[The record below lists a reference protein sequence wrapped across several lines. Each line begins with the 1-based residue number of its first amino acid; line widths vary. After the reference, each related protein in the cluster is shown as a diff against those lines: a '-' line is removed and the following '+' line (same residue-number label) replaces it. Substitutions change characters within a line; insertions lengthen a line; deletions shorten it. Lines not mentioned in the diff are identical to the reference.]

1 MLSSND
7 LFMVVLGAIL
17 LVLVC
22 LVGYLY
28 LKEKEFYHK
37 MRRLEKT
44 LDESYQEN
52 YIYSKRLKELEG
64 RLEGIS
70 LEKSARED
78 SSLRTTLSHLYNQL
92 QEIQK
97 SMDKE
102 RDYLE
107 EKIIILENKFKD
119 MGHYAA
125 SDEINEKQ
133 VLKMY
138 QEGFSVDSISK
149 ELKVSKGE
157 VEFVLNMAGL
167 K

>member
-1 MLSSND
+1 MLSSSD

-64 RLEGIS
+64 AFGRPFFR
-70 LEKSARED
+70 KKR
-78 SSLRTTLSHLYNQL
+78 
-92 QEIQK
+92 
-97 SMDKE
+97 
-102 RDYLE
+102 
-107 EKIIILENKFKD
+107 
-119 MGHYAA
+119 
-125 SDEINEKQ
+125 
-133 VLKMY
+133 
-138 QEGFSVDSISK
+138 
-149 ELKVSKGE
+149 
-157 VEFVLNMAGL
+157 
-167 K
+167 

>member
-1 MLSSND
+1 MLATND
-7 LFMVVLGAIL
+7 LVMIVLGAIL

-28 LKEKEFYHK
+28 FKEKEFYHK

-52 YIYSKRLKELEG
+52 YVHSKRLKELEG
-64 RLEGIS
+64 RLENVAIEQNG
-70 LEKSARED
+70 KDDSA
-78 SSLRTTLSHLYNQL
+78 LRTTLSHLYNQL

-107 EKIIILENKFKD
+107 EKIIVLENKFKD
-119 MGHYAA
+119 MGHYAG

-138 QEGFSVDSISK
+138 QNGFSVESISK
-149 ELKVSKGE
+149 EFKVSKGE
-157 VEFVLNMAGL
+157 IEFILNMAGL